1 MRLFSIK
8 ELERISSVKAHTI
21 RIWEK
26 RFQLLNPVRIGNN
39 VRCYS
44 LADVLLLMDI
54 DMLLRHNHK
63 ISKIALLPH
72 EEIRFKANKI
82 ETDDGRRDRSI
93 RNLVNCMF
101 NNEIDD
107 LEKELNHSVL
117 RFGINVTI
125 ENVIMPFLEKV
136 NLTSYKESTIEAHF
150 VVTAVRKKII
160 LGIEQ
165 TEDDNHPGKSVLL
178 FLPKGEHYDLVLLY
192 LHYVLKCNGFKVYY
206 LGTNISAGNLS
217 IALEKKSSDHLCCY
231 IAETKSVLTR
241 DYLEVVKKASGLS
254 RLFLTYA
261 EDNVKNAVREYLH
274 VQHCWYTLLLDVL
287 KTTG

>member
-54 DMLLRHNHK
+54 DMLLRNNHK

-72 EEIRFKANKI
+72 EEIRFEANKI

-93 RNLVNCMF
+93 RNLVSFMF
-101 NNEIDD
+101 DNNIDD
-107 LEKELNHSVL
+107 FEKELNDSVL
-117 RFGINVTI
+117 TFGIKFTI
-125 ENVIMPFLEKV
+125 GNIIMPFLEKV

-165 TEDDNHPGKSVLL
+165 IKEQKKANKSILL
-178 FLPKGEHYDLVLLY
+178 FLPEEEHYDLILLY
-192 LHYVLKCNGFKVYY
+192 QYYLMKESGFTVYY
-206 LGTNISAGNLS
+206 LGTNITAQNLS
-217 IALEKKSSDHLCCY
+217 LASEKMAPDYLGCY
-231 IAETKSVLTR
+231 IADKNRPLTR
-241 DYLEVVKKASGLS
+241 VYFELLS
-254 RLFLTYA
+254 QSSNMKNIFVTYSESLIKSA
-261 EDNVKNAVREYLH
+261 FDEYPG
-274 VQHCWYTLLLDVL
+274 VTCCRYNLLLSNL
-287 KTTG
+287 KNE